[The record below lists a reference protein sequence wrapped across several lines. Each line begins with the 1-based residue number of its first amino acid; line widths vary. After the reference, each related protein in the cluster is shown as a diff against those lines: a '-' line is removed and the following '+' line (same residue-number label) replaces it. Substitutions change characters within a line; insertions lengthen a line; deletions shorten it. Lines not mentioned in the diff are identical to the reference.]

1 MTPLTILR
9 DGLTGLMLTACLAVT
24 HPALA
29 EMISFK
35 AELTGSNEVPAN
47 DSKGTGTVTAT
58 YDTASKK
65 LTWKGEYSGLTGP
78 TTMAHFHGPAEPF
91 ELISGEMGGTNLD
104 PSWQHPHQLGTNA
117 DVTVVITPITS
128 PFEGSATLTDAQAAE
143 LIAGQWY
150 VNIHTD
156 THPGGEI
163 RGSVV
168 KGM

>member
-1 MTPLTILR
+1 MTVFSALR
-9 DGLTGLMLTACLAVT
+9 YGLSGLMLAACLAVT
-24 HPALA
+24 YPALA

-35 AELTGSNEVPAN
+35 AELKGRNEVPKN
-47 DSKGTGTVTAT
+47 DSKGTGTLTAT

-65 LTWKGEYSGLTGP
+65 LTWKGEYSGLSGP
-78 TTMAHFHGPAEPF
+78 ATMAHFHSVQLPDPF
-91 ELISGEMGGTNLD
+91 SQVG
-104 PSWQHPHQLGTNA
+104 
-117 DVTVVITPITS
+117 DVTVIITPITS
-128 PFEGSATLTDAQAAE
+128 PFEGSAILTDTQAAE

-163 RGSVV
+163 RGSVI